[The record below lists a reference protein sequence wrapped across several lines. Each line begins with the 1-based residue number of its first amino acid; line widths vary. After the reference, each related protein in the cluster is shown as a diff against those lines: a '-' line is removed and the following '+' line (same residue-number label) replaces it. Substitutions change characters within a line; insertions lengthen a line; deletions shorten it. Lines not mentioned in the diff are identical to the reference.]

1 MLPRPILLA
10 VDEADGLP
18 VAVDRR
24 ALVSTS
30 PAASPISWTVGK
42 SRSVSIFATFFGQ
55 AIHSPSAGARIFFRA
70 AKRRSSSARVVVKST
85 STSTPGF
92 APSFLPSGV
101 AE

>member
-18 VAVDRR
+18 VPVDRG
-24 ALVSTS
+24 ALVVDE
-30 PAASPISWTVGK
+30 PPASPISWTVGK
-42 SRSVSIFATFFGQ
+42 SRSVSILAAFFGQ
-55 AIHSPSAGARIFFRA
+55 AIHSPSAGASVFFRA
-70 AKRRSSSARVVVKST
+70 AKRRSSSARVVVNST

-92 APSFLPSGV
+92 EPSFLPSGV

>member
-18 VAVDRR
+18 VSVDRG
-24 ALVSTS
+24 ALVVDE
-30 PAASPISWTVGK
+30 PISWTLGK
-42 SRSVSIFATFFGQ
+42 SRSVSIFAAFFGQ
-55 AIHSPSAGARIFFRA
+55 AIHSPSAGARVFFRA
-70 AKRRSSSARVVVKST
+70 AKRRSSSAQVVVNST